1 MTSEHLTE
9 VSARASRSITRTTAY
24 VGTVAMIGV
33 LLAVVAIARR
43 GVVID
48 ETFVVLGLLAGLTW
62 WSGAV
67 VVDGTVRLTFSS
79 VVLLAAMALLSPGG
93 AGLIGILLGPIQ
105 RGTVPLRARVFNTG
119 MSATLGVLGG
129 TAYHVAGGVPDSSD
143 LVGAHEI
150 LNRIGYPILVADLV
164 QVAVNLILLAGV
176 LRMSEGVSMR
186 PQVLRLLRTTGP
198 AYLGYGV
205 VAFLM
210 VVLWQP
216 AGLGPWSA
224 VLVLAP
230 LLVARWAY
238 TQYAEEAKG
247 HERALLVLVAAI
259 EAKAPHLAGHSARVA
274 ELSALVAE
282 NLGLRGQVVQEARVS
297 GMLHD
302 LGQTSLPT
310 DLVRRRGAT
319 AALVD
324 YPARGAALME
334 DLSFLSGSLQA
345 VARHRDALALELGT
359 VGLPAAVVGLADEF
373 DLLTQV
379 GTAGGQ
385 VLEASAALER
395 LRALPVARE
404 DLMRALE
411 GALSRRAGT
420 ST

>member
-1 MTSEHLTE
+1 MTSDRLADAPE
-9 VSARASRSITRTTAY
+9 RASRSNTRTTAY
-24 VGTVAMIGV
+24 VWAVM
-33 LLAVVAIARR
+33 LLGLLLTVVAILVDV
-43 GVVID
+43 VVID

-79 VVLLAAMALLSPGG
+79 VVLLAAMALLGPGG

-129 TAYHVAGGVPDSSD
+129 TAYHMAGGLKESSV
-143 LVGAHEI
+143 LVGAPEI

-164 QVAVNLILLAGV
+164 QVAVNLLILAGV
-176 LRMSEGVSMR
+176 LRLSEGFSMR
-186 PQVLRLLRTTGP
+186 PQMIRLLRTTGP

-224 VLVLAP
+224 VMVLAP
-230 LLVARWAY
+230 LFVARWAY

-259 EAKAPHLAGHSARVA
+259 EAKAPHLAGHSERVA

-282 NLGLRGQVVQEARVS
+282 NLGLRGQVVQDARVS

-310 DLVRRRGAT
+310 DMVRRLGAISDL
-319 AALVD
+319 AD
-324 YPARGAALME
+324 YPARGAAMMA

-379 GTAGGQ
+379 GTAGGE
-385 VLEASAALER
+385 VLHASAALDR

-420 ST
+420 PT